1 MMVQLTHVNR
11 VYINDP
17 FPDLRSSPGGSQRAI
32 MCAYKALLEPWKVPK
47 CHIYGPNCIVL
58 VVTTQMGQ
66 FGPNQVTLGYLMTFL
81 GAKRPDSGLIGASK
95 GRYLRI

>member
-17 FPDLRSSPGGSQRAI
+17 FPDLRSSPGGSERAI

-58 VVTTQMGQ
+58 VVTTQMGH
-66 FGPNQVTLGYLMTFL
+66 FGPNLVTVGNLMTSS
-81 GAKRPDSGLIGASK
+81 GAKRPDTELIVVPKGL
-95 GRYLRI
+95 YLLI